1 MPALRIFLPYE
12 AVPARVQ
19 MGYGE
24 TLSRI
29 ESTVLRGIVELWTE
43 QQRTDRGRP
52 GVRLSTLSDLFELGN
67 RMTLQLVFDLWRRDY
82 VTLDMYGAEVA
93 PTPLVLDA
101 YAESRQDELVG
112 AEFTLETVDVWL
124 DRVSGHLTGRSG
136 YSHPPDRDLTVPAH
150 PMFAATADDIT
161 GSDLVR
167 AVREQLAERVRER
180 EASDPPD
187 RPRGR
192 NLRVLE
198 VRLLPAGKL
207 AGSKRTMWFPVNIT
221 VRQDPESEVLRV
233 SVAQDSRRSLA
244 HCERIGRLLTE
255 FLERRPDHRFSKKLK
270 ASVETRLADPP
281 SLERTLTR
289 LETLAGQALTAPAGT
304 RGTLHESLVEALRTA
319 RSQVG
324 ARQDGEA
331 EVQLVRT
338 HTDYRAAVLQVIAA
352 AERQVVLVASAVRYE
367 GLADLL
373 PALRAA
379 VERGVQLVLLWG
391 RGHAEQIDPRAKNAL
406 EDLRYAADASE
417 HDGSA
422 VLMARRPANFNANM
436 AVADNHTALVGSYAF
451 LNRMERN
458 TGQLGA
464 LIRAAEP
471 GGCQP
476 AEAILRWV
484 RRAMPD
490 GATASSVLFRERDF
504 TRPAD
509 DWVPPSQRLT
519 WSEVPSPLEQDTAA
533 SDAAVRAWALAWRS
547 CAEETRRHLAARAL
561 PSVTL
566 VEDSAHRDA
575 LWEAVRSTSRQVVV
589 ASDIIAPTVVRQP
602 LVAALAD
609 RAQSGVRVDV
619 LYRYVRSQG
628 ADPRELL
635 EKTSASTPR
644 FKVHQGQSAAHALI
658 WDDELIVGSFD
669 FLSHDGSYRGQPGRR
684 PPAELSLRISG
695 GECAQQAAA
704 LLDVPAV
711 HRPAVRPAPFS
722 RLGQRSHRLMGELER
737 CPDAGGRA
745 RLVMTAVAEG
755 DPAVLLADLR
765 EAQAPDEL
773 LRTTVA
779 AALRGRLETVDR
791 DLLPWADWLVAD
803 LWARGH
809 FFEAWVL
816 RRALPQGTLPLT
828 LAAAAAAAHTVHIG
842 DALETAALQEKPPP
856 GQAAAL
862 IALGAATLLAWSG
875 TSGQATIPPD
885 LAARVRETLEF
896 LATVSDPGPCW
907 VELAELAGHC
917 PPGIV
922 EHPGPTV
929 IARRQLLR
937 RHRDSKVVEAW
948 DVLDETLVTAAAT
961 HFRFDAGLKTHEH
974 LFHAHG
980 LFGELRTA
988 VDERDLP
995 GVVRWA
1001 ARSEVAELPDHVDRT
1016 TAEVMA
1022 GHKNNILHSGKRR
1035 VYLERL
1041 RQVKHAAEAVAAFHD
1056 PHSHGPT
1063 GYLVSG
1069 ARPTAIR
1076 LAEVWPALYTDVGGH
1091 PAPQRHLTE
1100 HALTAMQDIREWG
1113 SGERKTDG

>member
-19 MGYGE
+19 LGYGE

-43 QQRTDRGRP
+43 QQRTDLART
-52 GVRLSTLSDLFELGN
+52 GVSLSRLSELFELGN

-101 YAESRQDELVG
+101 YAEGHQDELVG

-136 YSHPPDRDLTVPAH
+136 YGHPPDRDLTVPAH

-167 AVREQLAERVRER
+167 AVREQLADRVRES
-180 EASDPPD
+180 ETSDPPD

-198 VRLLPAGKL
+198 ARLLPSGKL
-207 AGSKRTMWFPVNIT
+207 ARSKRTLWFPVDIT

-233 SVAQDSRRSLA
+233 SVAQDSHRSLT

-255 FLERRPDHRFSKKLK
+255 FLERRPDHRFSRKLK
-270 ASVETRLADPP
+270 ASLETRLSDPP

-289 LETLAGQALTAPAGT
+289 LETLAGQALTAAAGT
-304 RGTLHESLVEALRTA
+304 RGTLHENLIEALRTA

-324 ARQDGEA
+324 ARHDGEA

-338 HTDYRAAVLQVIAA
+338 HTDYRAAVLQVIAT
-352 AERQVVLVASAVRYE
+352 AERQVVLVAPTVRSE

-373 PALRAA
+373 PVLRAA

-391 RGHAEQIDPRAKNAL
+391 RNHAGQIEPRAMNAL
-406 EDLRYAADASE
+406 EELRYAADASE

-422 VLMARRPANFNANM
+422 MLVARRPANVNTNLV
-436 AVADNHTALVGSYAF
+436 VADNHTALVGSYPF
-451 LNRMERN
+451 LNRVERD
-458 TGQLGA
+458 TGHLGA
-464 LIRAAEP
+464 LIRAPEP

-490 GATASSVLFRERDF
+490 GATASSVLFRSRDF
-504 TRPAD
+504 TPPAD
-509 DWVPPSQRLT
+509 GWLPPSQRTT
-519 WSEVPSPLEQDTAA
+519 WSETPSPLEQDTAA

-547 CAEETRRHLAARAL
+547 CAEETRRHLAARTL

-589 ASDIIAPTVVRQP
+589 AGDIIAPTVVRQP
-602 LVAALAD
+602 FVAALTE
-609 RAQSGVRVDV
+609 RAESGVRVDL
-619 LYRYVRSQG
+619 LYRYVRSQA

-635 EKTSASTPR
+635 AKASTSAPR
-644 FKVHQGQSAAHALI
+644 FKVHQGQSAARALI

-669 FLSHDGSYRGQPGRR
+669 FLSRDGSYRGQPGRR
-684 PPAELSLRISG
+684 PPAELGVRISG
-695 GECAQQAAA
+695 GECAPRAAA
-704 LLDVPAV
+704 LLEVPAV
-711 HRPAVRPAPFS
+711 HRPAVRPTQFS
-722 RLGQRSHRLMGELER
+722 GLGQRSHRLMGELER
-737 CPDAGGRA
+737 CPDAGSRA
-745 RLVMTAVAEG
+745 LLITTAVGEG

-773 LRTTVA
+773 LRMTA
-779 AALRGRLETVDR
+779 ATALRGRLHSADPE
-791 DLLPWADWLVAD
+791 LLPWADWLVED

-809 FFEAWVL
+809 FLEAWVL
-816 RRALPQGTLPLT
+816 RRTMPHGTLSPS
-828 LAAAAAAAHTVHIG
+828 LAAAAAAACTVHIG
-842 DALETAALQEKPPP
+842 DALETAALEEGPPP

-875 TSGQATIPPD
+875 VSGQDTVPSD
-885 LAARVRETLEF
+885 LAVRVRDTLEY
-896 LATVSDPGPCW
+896 LETEARPGSCW
-907 VELAELAGHC
+907 AELAALARHC

-922 EHPGPTV
+922 GEPGPTA
-929 IARRQLLR
+929 IARGQLLR

-948 DVLDETLVTAAAT
+948 EVLFETLGTAAAT

-974 LFHAHG
+974 LFHAQG

-988 VDERDLP
+988 VEERELP
-995 GVVRWA
+995 AVVRWA
-1001 ARSEVAELPDHVDRT
+1001 ARNEVVELSDHVDRT

-1041 RQVKHAAEAVAAFHD
+1041 RQVKQAAEAVAAFHH
-1056 PHSHGPT
+1056 PHSDGLT
-1063 GYLVSG
+1063 GYLVSE

-1076 LAEVWPALYTDVGGH
+1076 LAEVWPALFADLGGH

-1100 HALTAMQDIREWG
+1100 HALTAMRDIREWG
-1113 SGERKTDG
+1113 SGERDATG

>member
-12 AVPARVQ
+12 AVQARVQ
-19 MGYGE
+19 LGYGE

-43 QQRTDRGRP
+43 QRRTDHGRP
-52 GVRLSTLSDLFELGN
+52 GVSLSRLSELFELGN

-101 YAESRQDELVG
+101 YAEGRQGDLVG
-112 AEFTLETVDVWL
+112 AEFTLETMDVWL

-150 PMFAATADDIT
+150 PMFAATADEIT

-167 AVREQLAERVRER
+167 AVREQLAERVGER
-180 EASDPPD
+180 EASDPSD

-198 VRLLPAGKL
+198 ARLLPVGKL
-207 AGSKRTMWFPVNIT
+207 AGAKRTMWFPVDIT
-221 VRQDPESEVLRV
+221 VRREPESEILQV
-233 SVAQDSRRSLA
+233 SVSQDSRRSLV

-255 FLERRPDHRFSKKLK
+255 FLDRRPDHRFSRKLK
-270 ASVETRLADPP
+270 AGSETRLADPP

-289 LETLAGQALTAPAGT
+289 LETLAGQALTARAGT
-304 RGTLHESLVEALRTA
+304 RGALHDSLVEALRTA

-331 EVQLVRT
+331 EVQLVRS
-338 HTDYRAAVLQVIAA
+338 HTDYLAAILQVIEA
-352 AERQVVLVASAVRYE
+352 AERQLVLVASAVRSE

-373 PALRAA
+373 PGLRAA

-391 RGHAEQIDPRAKNAL
+391 RGHADQIEPRAMNTL
-406 EDLRYAADASE
+406 EELRYAADASE
-417 HDGSA
+417 HEGSA
-422 VLMARRPANFNANM
+422 VLMSRRPANVNTNM

-451 LNRMERN
+451 LHRVERN
-458 TGQLGA
+458 TAQLGA
-464 LIRAAEP
+464 LVRAAEP

-476 AEAILRWV
+476 AEAVLRWV

-504 TRPAD
+504 TPPAD
-509 DWVPPSQRLT
+509 DWVLPSQRLT
-519 WSEVPSPLEQDTAA
+519 WSEMPSPLEQDTAA

-547 CAEETRRHLAARAL
+547 CVEETRRHLAARTL

-589 ASDIIAPTVVRQP
+589 VGEIIAPTVVRQP
-602 LVAALAD
+602 LVGALAD
-609 RAQSGVRVDV
+609 RAESGVQVDV
-619 LYRYVRSQG
+619 FYRSVHSQG

-635 EKTSASTPR
+635 EKTSASVPR
-644 FKVHQGQSAAHALI
+644 FRVRQGQSAARALV
-658 WDDELIVGSFD
+658 WDDELVVGSFD
-669 FLSHDGSYRGQPGRR
+669 FLSRDGSYRGQPGRR
-684 PPAELSLRISG
+684 PSAELSLRISG
-695 GECAQQAAA
+695 GECAPQAAA
-704 LLDVPAV
+704 LFGAPAV
-711 HRPAVRPAPFS
+711 HRPTARSTPFN

-737 CPDAGGRA
+737 CPDAAGRA
-745 RLVMTAVAEG
+745 RLVMTAVGEG
-755 DPAVLLADLR
+755 DPGVLLADLR
-765 EAQAPDEL
+765 EARAPDEL

-779 AALRGRLETVDR
+779 AALRGRLESVDR
-791 DLLPWADWLVAD
+791 VLLPWADWLVED
-803 LWARGH
+803 LWRRGH

-816 RRALPQGTLPLT
+816 RRALPQGTLPLP
-828 LAAAAAAAHTVHIG
+828 LAAAAAAADTVHIG
-842 DALETAALQEKPPP
+842 DALETAALHETPPP

-862 IALGAATLLAWSG
+862 IALGATTLLAWSG
-875 TSGQATIPPD
+875 TSGQPTIPPN
-885 LAARVRETLEF
+885 LAARVREALEF

-907 VELAELAGHC
+907 VELAELARHC

-922 EHPGPTV
+922 EHPGPTA

-937 RHRDSKVVEAW
+937 RHRDSRVVEAW

-974 LFHAHG
+974 LFHVHG

-988 VDERDLP
+988 VEERDLP
-995 GVVRWA
+995 GAVRWA
-1001 ARSEVAELPDHVDRT
+1001 ARTEVTELPDHVDRT

-1041 RQVKHAAEAVAAFHD
+1041 RLVKQAAEAVAAFHQL
-1056 PHSHGPT
+1056 HSDAPT
-1063 GYLVSG
+1063 GYLVSE

-1091 PAPQRHLTE
+1091 PGPQRHLTE
-1100 HALTAMQDIREWG
+1100 RALTAMQDIREWG
-1113 SGERKTDG
+1113 SGERRADG